1 MANKQT
7 IISPVPPDEAGNNEK
22 RCEIRFDC
30 IVKMYDAGYITQA
43 GGFFSLKPPKPY
55 PRQWFRS
62 VSYITL
68 EGIKNSDPYVIGLQI
83 KHQFEELERAIKR
96 YENNGK

>member
-1 MANKQT
+1 MENKQT
-7 IISPVPPDEAGNNEK
+7 IISPVPTYEVGNNEK

-30 IVKMYDAGYITQA
+30 TVKMYDAGYITQD

-55 PRQWFRS
+55 PPQWFRS

-68 EGIKNSDPYVIGLQI
+68 EDIKNNDAYAIGVQI
-83 KHQFEELERAIKR
+83 KHQFEELERAIQR
-96 YENNGK
+96 YENNGN